1 MLPDWVLEKIGW
13 KTEGDEK
20 SGTPEKAVPASANGV
35 PEYRAAMEP
44 AYRNPYMPPS
54 GPAIV
59 PTAAQRA
66 NMTTNNRSMKID
78 AKTEITVNGAQSPA
92 ETAKNVARQ
101 QTNVN
106 ADLVRHAQGAAR

>member
-1 MLPDWVLEKIGW
+1 MENGRRR
-13 KTEGDEK
+13 K
-20 SGTPEKAVPASANGV
+20 SGTPEKAVQRPQTGFPNTGRQWNRHTEI
-35 PEYRAAMEP
+35 PICLLP
-44 AYRNPYMPPS
+44 

>member
-1 MLPDWVLEKIGW
+1 
-13 KTEGDEK
+13 
-20 SGTPEKAVPASANGV
+20 
-35 PEYRAAMEP
+35 MEP

-66 NMTTNNRSMKID
+66 NMTTNNRSVKVE

>member
-1 MLPDWVLEKIGW
+1 MRGK
-13 KTEGDEK
+13 
-20 SGTPEKAVPASANGV
+20 KAQAENPM
-35 PEYRAAMEP
+35 PW
-44 AYRNPYMPPS
+44 RNPYMPPS

-106 ADLVRHAQGAAR
+106 ADLVRHAQGAAQ